1 MTETGRPFTSGR
13 FGDWFR
19 KQCDAAGLPHCS
31 SHGLRKAAARRMA
44 DALCGEHE
52 IAAITGHRSLNEIV
66 RYTRAADQERL
77 AEAAMAKLE
86 GAKRRTRT
94 V

>member
-1 MTETGRPFTSGR
+1 
-13 FGDWFR
+13 
-19 KQCDAAGLPHCS
+19 
-31 SHGLRKAAARRMA
+31 MA